1 MSLVDCPPRDED
13 YCGEPQPYGYEKE
26 NCEWT
31 NVPEECPFMCEFC
44 TGPQGKDNKSSE
56 TFKFRRLEN
65 KVFYCC
71 CLFKKL
77 LCFSF

>member
-44 TGPQGKDNKSSE
+44 TGPQGVEYWID
-56 TFKFRRLEN
+56 
-65 KVFYCC
+65 
-71 CLFKKL
+71 
-77 LCFSF
+77 